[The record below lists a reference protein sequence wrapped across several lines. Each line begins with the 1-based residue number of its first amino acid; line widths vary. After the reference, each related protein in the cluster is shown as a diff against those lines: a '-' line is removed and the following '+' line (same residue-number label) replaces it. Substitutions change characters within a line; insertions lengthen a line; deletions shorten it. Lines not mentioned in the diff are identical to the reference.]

1 MQGEIDKIV
10 PKKQSEEIY
19 ENIKARGGVFEYKLY
34 AGEGHGFR
42 IEDNMRDALERELA
56 FYKGILKLK

>member
-1 MQGEIDKIV
+1 MRTSKHVE
-10 PKKQSEEIY
+10 
-19 ENIKARGGVFEYKLY
+19 EYKLY